1 LIDNYGP
8 KLLKRAVEDL
18 SPEEALQ
25 IQYDWSFWARPDQ
38 IPPDTAW
45 YIWLLLSG
53 RGGGK
58 TRSGSELVIDWAKQ
72 EFSPIALVGQT
83 KADVRD
89 TMIEL
94 GDSSIMR
101 CSPPWF
107 MPSYEPTKRRLT
119 WPNGVIGIAY
129 SGDEP
134 GQLRGPQHQKAWV
147 DELAKFERPQE
158 TWDNLMFGLRVG
170 RLPQVVVTT
179 TPRPIAIIKQL
190 ANDPAAVVVRTH
202 TQDNAANLD
211 SNFLKFILDRYEG
224 TRLGR
229 QELGA
234 EILSD
239 NPQALWKR
247 ANLDEMRLSAFPDLA
262 RIAVAVDPGVTST
275 ETSAETGII
284 VAGVSKE
291 EHVKGY
297 VLADYSLR
305 GTPREWAS
313 AAVAAYHTHKA
324 DVIIG
329 EANNG
334 GDMIESTV
342 KTVDEE
348 VNFKK
353 VIATRGKYTR
363 AEPVSA
369 LYEQKRIHHVGFFH
383 DLEDQ
388 LCEWVPGEKSP
399 DRLDALVWAF
409 TELMLSNMGGY
420 AFDI

>member
-1 LIDNYGP
+1 M
-8 KLLKRAVEDL
+8 
-18 SPEEALQ
+18 
-25 IQYDWSFWARPDQ
+25 
-38 IPPDTAW
+38 
-45 YIWLLLSG
+45 
-53 RGGGK
+53 
-58 TRSGSELVIDWAKQ
+58 IDWAKQ

>member
-1 LIDNYGP
+1 MIDTYDSKTLRQVLQN
-8 KLLKRAVEDL
+8 L

-38 IPPDTAW
+38 LPPELEW

-58 TRSGSELVIDWAKQ
+58 TRAGSELIIKWAK
-72 EFSPIALVGQT
+72 EGFSPIALVGQT

-89 TMIEL
+89 TMVEL
-94 GDSSIMR
+94 GDSSLIR

-107 MPSYEPTKRRLT
+107 RPSYEPTKRRVT
-119 WPNGVIGIAY
+119 WPNGVVGITY

-147 DELAKFERPQE
+147 DELAKFQRPQE

-179 TPRPIAIIKQL
+179 TPRPIALIKNL
-190 ANDPAAVVVRTH
+190 ADDPSAVVVRTH
-202 TQDNAANLD
+202 TRDNAPNLD
-211 SNFLKFILDRYEG
+211 SNFLNFIFERYEG

-229 QELGA
+229 QELAA

-247 ANLDEMRLSAFPDLA
+247 DNLDEMRLSVFPELS
-262 RIAVAVDPGVTST
+262 RIVVAVDPGVTST
-275 ETSAETGII
+275 ETSAETGIV
-284 VAGVSKE
+284 VAGLSNA
-291 EHVKGY
+291 KGY

-305 GTPREWAS
+305 STPRDWAS

-334 GDMIESTV
+334 GDMIEATIR
-342 KTVDEE
+342 TIDETI
-348 VNFKK
+348 NFKK
-353 VIATRGKYTR
+353 VVATRGKYTR
-363 AEPVSA
+363 AEPISA
-369 LYEQKRIHHVGFFH
+369 LYEQKRVHHVGFFPE
-383 DLEDQ
+383 LEDQ

-409 TELMLSNMGGY
+409 TELMLNTSGGY

>member
-1 LIDNYGP
+1 MIDTCDSK
-8 KLLKRAVEDL
+8 KLRQAIQSL

-38 IPPDTAW
+38 LPPELEW

-58 TRSGSELVIDWAKQ
+58 TRAGSELVNKWAS
-72 EFSPIALVGQT
+72 EGFSPIALVGQT

-89 TMIEL
+89 TMVEL
-94 GDSSIMR
+94 GDSSIIH

-107 MPSYEPTKRRLT
+107 RPSYEPTKRRVI
-119 WPNGVIGIAY
+119 WPNGVIGITY

-170 RLPQVVVTT
+170 RMPQVVVTT
-179 TPRPIAIIKQL
+179 TPRPIALIKNI
-190 ANDPAAVVVRTH
+190 ANDSAAIVIRSH
-202 TQDNAANLD
+202 TLANAANLD
-211 SNFLKFILDRYEG
+211 SNFLNFIIERYEG

-229 QELGA
+229 QELAA
-234 EILSD
+234 EILLD
-239 NPQALWKR
+239 NLHALWNR
-247 ANLDEMRLSAFPDLA
+247 TSLDELRLSILPELF
-262 RIAVAVDPGVTST
+262 RVVVAIDPGVTST

-284 VAGVSKE
+284 VAAIDGSSPAN
-291 EHVKGY
+291 GY
-297 VLADYSLR
+297 VLSDYSIR
-305 GTPREWAS
+305 STPKDWAS
-313 AAVAAYHTHKA
+313 AAVAAYHKFQA
-324 DVIIG
+324 DSIIG

-334 GDMIESTV
+334 GDMIEATIR
-342 KTVDEE
+342 TIDEN

-353 VIATRGKYTR
+353 VIATRGKYAR

-369 LYEQKRIHHVGFFH
+369 LYEQKRVHHVGFFH
-383 DLEDQ
+383 ELEDQ

-409 TELMLSNMGGY
+409 TELMLLGGGY
-420 AFDI
+420 AFDG

>member
-1 LIDNYGP
+1 MIDNYGP

>member
-1 LIDNYGP
+1 MTERFGP
-8 KLLKRAVEDL
+8 KLLKRAIEDL
-18 SPEEALQ
+18 TPEEALQ
-25 IQYDWSFWARPDQ
+25 VQYDWNFWARPDQ
-38 IPPDTAW
+38 LPPSSDW

-58 TRSGSELVIDWAKQ
+58 TRAGSELVIQWAKDG
-72 EFSPIALVGQT
+72 FNPIALVGQT

-94 GDSSIMR
+94 GDSSIIR

-107 MPSYEPTKRRLT
+107 KPEYEPTKRRLT
-119 WPNGVIGIAY
+119 WPNGVVGISY

-147 DELAKFERPQE
+147 DELAKFQRPQE

-170 RLPQVVVTT
+170 RKPQVVVTT
-179 TPRPIAIIKQL
+179 TPRPISLIKSL
-190 ANDPAAVVVRTH
+190 ANDPASIVVRTH

-229 QELGA
+229 QELAA

-247 ANLDEMRLSAFPDLA
+247 NNLDETRLSVFPALS
-262 RIAVAVDPGVTST
+262 RIVVAVDPGVTST

-284 VAGVSKE
+284 VAGIGGNYPNVE
-291 EHVKGY
+291 GY

-313 AAVAAYHTHKA
+313 AAVAAYHTLKA
-324 DVIIG
+324 DVIVG

-334 GDMIESTV
+334 GDMIESTIR
-342 KTVDEE
+342 TVDEN
-348 VNFKK
+348 VSFKK

-363 AEPVSA
+363 AEPISA
-369 LYEQKRIHHVGFFH
+369 IYEQKRVHHIGFFPE
-383 DLEDQ
+383 LEDQ

-409 TELMLSNMGGY
+409 TELIVIAGGY
-420 AFDI
+420 AFDV